1 MVFASTPEH
10 LSTAQLRD
18 GSSNLGA
25 GYSLLV
31 KQMDD
36 SRLKRSAD
44 QRRLAVCGSDCM
56 SIFQRASK
64 RCPER
69 PRHFLRDVSIGMPE
83 RLDYL
88 LIIVCN
94 LRPFKMILPQ

>member
-1 MVFASTPEH
+1 
-10 LSTAQLRD
+10 
-18 GSSNLGA
+18 
-25 GYSLLV
+25 
-31 KQMDD
+31 
-36 SRLKRSAD
+36 
-44 QRRLAVCGSDCM
+44 M